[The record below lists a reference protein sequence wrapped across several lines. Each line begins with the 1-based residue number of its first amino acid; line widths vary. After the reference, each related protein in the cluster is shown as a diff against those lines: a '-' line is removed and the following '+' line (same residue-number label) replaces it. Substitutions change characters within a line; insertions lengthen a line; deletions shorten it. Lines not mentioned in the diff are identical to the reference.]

1 MNKLMAQSFGANVA
15 RVIGAVQPI
24 VLQPSHALGIVT
36 AHVDKASRDQT
47 TRCAPQTRTHLVSSS
62 ISACYI
68 SHMLTKCPSSRG
80 CPTAAPDA
88 AAQQKRGQQHA
99 WQFATAGGSRRK
111 TRPRRSARAGRRWPS
126 WRVVAACVPLRAPCV
141 SHQLARVACPGG
153 RLLPALV
160 TSPVSTLDGV
170 SAERCV
176 SRLAGTSL
184 QYLAVKDSINRRRHH
199 NNHVT
204 SAACH
209 SRRACLGSGV

>member
-1 MNKLMAQSFGANVA
+1 LNKLMAQSFGANVA

-24 VLQPSHALGIVT
+24 VLQPSHALGVVT

-47 TRCAPQTRTHLVSSS
+47 TRCA
-62 ISACYI
+62 
-68 SHMLTKCPSSRG
+68 RG
-80 CPTAAPDA
+80 CPAAAPDA
-88 AAQQKRGQQHA
+88 AAQQQRGQQLA

-111 TRPRRSARAGRRWPS
+111 TRPGRSARAERRWPS

-141 SHQLARVACPGG
+141 SHQLARVACPSG

-209 SRRACLGSGV
+209 SRRACLGSGA